1 MYAFQKV
8 KKCFKN
14 TTDTLMSLNFDED
27 VIMST
32 PQHLFYYHHLGFSPV
47 QFMEKYGSHYS
58 IACPSVSAFSVHRLD
73 AKDTVYNIE
82 VENFHT
88 YFIGRQGLWVH
99 NDCWLNNMDIEG
111 LINDQNTI
119 RFDKDHLYIHK
130 KSGIDETMV
139 VKKNSP
145 DILTVYTRSSWIIPI
160 KERSNMSVIHKH
172 HEEHLRLHNDTFDQH
187 DEHVHIKFDNPVTHQ
202 NIAEIQKLFTHNDT
216 QRKLRDYEETSLW
229 KNRQVEQRIS
239 IFDGNLNDFYGSD
252 SDG

>member
-1 MYAFQKV
+1 
-8 KKCFKN
+8 
-14 TTDTLMSLNFDED
+14 MSLNFDED
-27 VIMST
+27 IIMST

-47 QFMEKYGSHYS
+47 QFMAKCGSHYS
-58 IACPSVSAFSVHRLD
+58 IACLSISASSVHRQD

-99 NDCWLNNMDIEG
+99 NECWLNNMDIDG
-111 LINDQNTI
+111 LIADQNTI

-160 KERSNMSVIHKH
+160 KERSNMSVIHNH
-172 HEEHLRLHNDTFDQH
+172 HEDHLRLHNDTFDQQH
-187 DEHVHIKFDNPVTHQ
+187 DHVHIKFDSPVTHQ
-202 NIAEIQKLFTHNDT
+202 NIAEIQKLFIQNDA
-216 QRKLRDYEETSLW
+216 QIKRKDYDEASLW
-229 KNRQVEQRIS
+229 KEHQRER
-239 IFDGNLNDFYGSD
+239 GNMIEESLSDFLDSD